1 MNDANLAEATGKQVA
16 RGHVPTA
23 AELHTLARIYSW
35 NLRAWRPKTDQKPA
49 LVILDDPQLSSV
61 NPRTATQLLDAGLL
75 EEVGET
81 LVITEAGAGA
91 LLERPE
97 LMLRMRASG
106 AI

>member
-1 MNDANLAEATGKQVA
+1 MNDANLAEAMDKLPA

-23 AELHTLARIYSW
+23 AELHALARIYTW
-35 NLRAWRPKTDQKPA
+35 NLRAWRPKTDQSPA

-61 NPRTATQLLDAGLL
+61 NPRTATQLIDAGLL
-75 EEVGET
+75 EDVGET
-81 LVITEAGAGA
+81 LIITEAGAGA

-97 LMLRMRASG
+97 LLLRMRASG

>member
-1 MNDANLAEATGKQVA
+1 MNDAEVAEATD
-16 RGHVPTA
+16 RPPNSDYVPTT
-23 AELHTLARIYSW
+23 AELHALARIYTW
-35 NLRAWRPKTDQKPA
+35 NLREWRPRTDRKPA

-61 NPRTATQLLDAGLL
+61 NPRTATQLLAAGLL
-75 EEVGET
+75 EEAGDT

-97 LMLRMRASG
+97 LIIRMRASG